1 LRLAGRHEHELRL
14 GDGEVA
20 HDAVLGV
27 ALIASKRAALFGR
40 APCVYDVE
48 FALGLWGFM
57 DDITAEQQAVR
68 RRAFSSVSHDYVA
81 QRALVDQT
89 AEDTLRRA
97 PDQARLAAFA
107 SAASATAA

>member
-1 LRLAGRHEHELRL
+1 LASRHEHDLRL

-40 APCVYDVE
+40 APCVYDIE
-48 FALGLWGFM
+48 FALGLWGFL
-57 DDITAEQQAVR
+57 DDITAEQQDLR

-89 AEDTLRRA
+89 ADETLRQTPA
-97 PDQARLAAFA
+97 QARLAAFA
-107 SAASATAA
+107 PAASATAA